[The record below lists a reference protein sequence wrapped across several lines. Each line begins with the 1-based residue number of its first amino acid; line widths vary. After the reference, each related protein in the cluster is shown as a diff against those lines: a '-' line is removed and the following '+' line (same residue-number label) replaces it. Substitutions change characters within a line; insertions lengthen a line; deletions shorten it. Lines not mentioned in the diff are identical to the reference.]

1 MSDPSGNLPSGVDP
15 SDPGTPND
23 SSLGADRA
31 EAIKAEKEKWRN
43 SQARKRKKPSPPEP
57 ELDGED

>member
-15 SDPGTPND
+15 SDPGTSND